1 MKNLSRVTII
11 ALGFLLLQSC
21 GQGSELNLSF
31 SDFTGAVLYSLL
43 ILKKAFEFV
52 AFIVFTPAILYLIVR
67 RGERIFLFFATLL
80 FMYVLYGS
88 ATVGLAVVFL
98 FSLFGL
104 FVQTAGILLAGN
116 IVAGLSLLALICAV
130 RVVTGKFPVE
140 EPKYDPLAT
149 IPMPPVPMFF
159 DRTSKKSSEP
169 ALRKQQRFSG
179 LMAFVKQKK
188 RGQTTDSKTN
198 QN

>member
-1 MKNLSRVTII
+1 MKNFSRVTII

-21 GQGSELNLSF
+21 GQGSELNLRL
-31 SDFTGAVLYSLL
+31 SDLTGAVLYSLS
-43 ILKKAFEFV
+43 IVKHEPHFV
-52 AFIVFTPAILYLIVR
+52 AFIVFGPATLYLIVR
-67 RGERIFLFFATLL
+67 RGERLFLFVSTLIFTYLLYASATLGL
-80 FMYVLYGS
+80 SAVLI
-88 ATVGLAVVFL
+88 

-104 FVQTAGILLAGN
+104 FVPTMGMLLAGN
-116 IVAGLSLLALICAV
+116 AIVGLSLVALICAV

-149 IPMPPVPMFF
+149 LPLPSGPMFF
-159 DRTSKKSSEP
+159 GRTSNEKSES

-188 RGQTTDSKTN
+188 GIKEVDSKTN
-198 QN
+198 EN

>member
-43 ILKKAFEFV
+43 ILKKGFELV

-159 DRTSKKSSEP
+159 DRNSKKSSEP

-188 RGQTTDSKTN
+188 RVQTTDSKTN